1 MAVPNEAKWVITEGI
16 LHGQGEFVVVR
27 EIEFPDKVCLF
38 WFKVRTSNR
47 PSSGCL
53 GIYNTHSFLSH
64 GLNFVGRNRSGSR
77 TRRLTG
83 TQGGDQTPGDNRTV
97 RQYKG
102 RSSGGV
108 RGQDPL
114 PKGTAIP
121 ARAQVLA
128 LMSGGFEEP
137 EMDLPLLL

>member
-1 MAVPNEAKWVITEGI
+1 MGLTSSGETAP
-16 LHGQGEFVVVR
+16 GQGQ
-27 EIEFPDKVCLF
+27 D
-38 WFKVRTSNR
+38 
-47 PSSGCL
+47 
-53 GIYNTHSFLSH
+53 
-64 GLNFVGRNRSGSR
+64 GL
-77 TRRLTG
+77 LE